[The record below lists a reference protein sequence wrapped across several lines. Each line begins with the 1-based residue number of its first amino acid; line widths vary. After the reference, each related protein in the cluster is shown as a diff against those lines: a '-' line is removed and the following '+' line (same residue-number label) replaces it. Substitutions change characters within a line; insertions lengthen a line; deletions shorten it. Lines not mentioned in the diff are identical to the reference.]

1 MKSARPRR
9 NRGFSLLELVIVIAI
24 VGILSGMSITTFG
37 RNRSKEE
44 LKLASRE
51 GIAWLKQVQSRAI
64 QQHRICAIT
73 IDRQSASAV
82 ATPSSVSTLQES
94 EQCTGIGSHTF
105 NSPIILLKSDC
116 PFSDDSQSLNVSFTA
131 RGTMPCGGEIYL
143 ESRNKNNQRCI
154 SLLAPLGV
162 IREGPKNQD
171 QCDYTSAH

>member
-1 MKSARPRR
+1 MKPAPPKSNA
-9 NRGFSLLELVIVIAI
+9 GFSLIELIIVITI
-24 VGILSGMSITTFG
+24 VGILSGISITTFG

-44 LKLASRE
+44 LKQASRE
-51 GIAWLKQVQSRAI
+51 GVTWLKRVQSQAI

-82 ATPSSVSTLQES
+82 ATPTSVSTLQES

-116 PFSDDSQSLNVSFTA
+116 PFSNDSQSLNVSFTA
-131 RGTMPCGGEIYL
+131 RGTMPCGGEIHL
-143 ESRNKNNQRCI
+143 ESRNTNNQRCI

-162 IREGPKNQD
+162 IREGPKIQG

>member
-1 MKSARPRR
+1 MRSTRPRS
-9 NRGFSLLELVIVIAI
+9 NRGFSLLELVIVIVI
-24 VGILSGMSITTFG
+24 VGILSGISITTFG

-44 LKLASRE
+44 LKQASRE
-51 GIAWLKQVQSRAI
+51 GVAWLKQVQSRAI
-64 QQHRICAIT
+64 QQHRICAVT
-73 IDRQSASAV
+73 IGQQSASAV

-94 EQCTGIGSHTF
+94 EQCIDIGSHSF

-131 RGTMPCGGEIYL
+131 RGTMPCGGEIHL

-162 IREGPKNQD
+162 IREGPKIQG

>member
-1 MKSARPRR
+1 MKSARPRS

-24 VGILSGMSITTFG
+24 VGILSGISITTFG

-44 LKLASRE
+44 LKQASRE

-82 ATPSSVSTLQES
+82 ATPTSVSTLQES

-116 PFSDDSQSLNVSFTA
+116 PLSDDSQSLNVSFTA

>member
-1 MKSARPRR
+1 MKSARPRS

-24 VGILSGMSITTFG
+24 VGILSGISITTFG

-44 LKLASRE
+44 LKQASRE

-82 ATPSSVSTLQES
+82 ATPTSVSTLQES
-94 EQCTGIGSHTF
+94 EQCTDTGSHTF

-116 PFSDDSQSLNVSFTA
+116 PFSDDSQSLNISFTA

-143 ESRNKNNQRCI
+143 ESRNTNNQRCI

>member
-1 MKSARPRR
+1 MKPAPPKSNA
-9 NRGFSLLELVIVIAI
+9 GFSLIELIIVITI
-24 VGILSGMSITTFG
+24 VGILSGISITTFG

-44 LKLASRE
+44 LKQASRE
-51 GIAWLKQVQSRAI
+51 GIAWLKQVQSQAI
-64 QQHRICAIT
+64 QKHRICAIT

-82 ATPSSVSTLQES
+82 ATPLSVSQLQES
-94 EQCTGIGSHTF
+94 KQCTDIGAHTF

-131 RGTMPCGGEIYL
+131 RGTMPCGGEIHL
-143 ESRNKNNQRCI
+143 ESRNKSNQRCI

-162 IREGPKNQD
+162 IREGPKIQD

>member
-1 MKSARPRR
+1 MKSARPRS

-24 VGILSGMSITTFG
+24 VGILSGISITTFG

-44 LKLASRE
+44 LKQASRE

-82 ATPSSVSTLQES
+82 ATPASVSTLQES
-94 EQCTGIGSHTF
+94 EQCTDTGSHTF

-116 PFSDDSQSLNVSFTA
+116 PFSDDSQSLNISFTA

-143 ESRNKNNQRCI
+143 ESRNTNNQRCI

>member
-1 MKSARPRR
+1 MKSARPRG

-24 VGILSGMSITTFG
+24 VGILSGISITTFG
-37 RNRSKEE
+37 RNRNKEE
-44 LKLASRE
+44 LKQASRE

-94 EQCTGIGSHTF
+94 EQCTDIGSHSF
-105 NSPIILLKSDC
+105 NSAIVLLKSDC
-116 PFSDDSQSLNVSFTA
+116 PFSDESQSLNVSFTA

>member
-1 MKSARPRR
+1 MKPAPPKSNA
-9 NRGFSLLELVIVIAI
+9 GFSLLELVIVIAI
-24 VGILSGMSITTFG
+24 IGILSGISITTFG

-44 LKLASRE
+44 LKQASRE
-51 GIAWLKQVQSRAI
+51 GVTWLKRVQSQAI

-116 PFSDDSQSLNVSFTA
+116 PFSDDSQSLNISFTA

-162 IREGPKNQD
+162 IREGPKIQD